1 MSQACFIPIFS
12 QMNRLLSFFAIFFIF
27 HLCSCT
33 SNTSSSKKTVFNI
46 NLDEGLSSLDPAFS
60 RNQNAIW
67 MNNELYNGLVQIDD
81 SLKTVPCIA
90 KSWEISPDGIIY
102 TFHLR
107 NDVYFHDDPLFKN
120 GKGRKAVAADF
131 VYSFG
136 RLVDTKVASSGSWIF
151 SDKVD
156 GCNGFIAVNDSTFRV
171 KLKQP
176 YPPFLSML
184 TSQYCSVVPHEVVD
198 HYGKDFRQ
206 HPVGTGPFRFKYWK
220 EGEVMVLVKNE
231 HYWEKDKDDSPL
243 PHLDAIR
250 ATFIGDKQTAFM
262 EFISGKLDFLND
274 IDGSYRDDILTKA
287 GKVTTKY
294 KGKFILSTGPFL
306 NTIYL
311 GMLVDSSLAIVK
323 SSPLRKLKIRQAINY
338 AIDRQKMIKYLRNS
352 MGTAGSAGFIPMGM
366 PGFDANKIH
375 GYSYNPEKSRQL
387 LKEAGYPNGDNL
399 PEIVLHTTVGYRS
412 LIEYVQG
419 QLDRVGIK
427 TSVEI
432 TQGASLRELVA
443 KNGVNF
449 FYGTWIADYPDAEN
463 YLSVFYSKNK
473 IPWGP
478 NYTGFNN
485 KQFDALFDA
494 AYHEPNNEK
503 RYALYRQMDNIVMQ
517 QSPVV
522 ILYYDKRV
530 NLYQNNISGY
540 SVNAQNLLVFK
551 RIVKGP

>member
-1 MSQACFIPIFS
+1 MNKFACFFFCLLLFS
-12 QMNRLLSFFAIFFIF
+12 FI
-27 HLCSCT
+27 SCN
-33 SNTSSSKKTVFNI
+33 NTNHNARKTVFNI

-67 MNNELYNGLVQIDD
+67 MNNAIYNGLVQIDD
-81 SLKTVPCIA
+81 SLKTKPCIA
-90 KSWEISPDGIIY
+90 KTWDISPDGKLY
-102 TFHLR
+102 TFYLR

-120 GKGRKAVAADF
+120 GKGRKAVASDF
-131 VYSFG
+131 VYSFY
-136 RLVDTKVASSGSWIF
+136 RLVNPKVASSGSWIF

-156 GCNGFIAVNDSTFRV
+156 GKNAFLAPNDTIFQI

-176 YPPFLSML
+176 FPPLLSML
-184 TSQYCSVVPHEVVD
+184 TAQYCSVVPHEVVD
-198 HYGKDFRQ
+198 FYGKDFRQ
-206 HPVGTGPFRFKYWK
+206 HPIGTGPFKFKYWK
-220 EGEVMVLVKNE
+220 EGEVMVLLKNE
-231 HYWEKDKDDSPL
+231 KYWEKDKNGAAL

-262 EFISGKLDFLND
+262 NFISKKLDFLND
-274 IDGSYRDDILTKA
+274 IDGSYRDDILTKS
-287 GKVTTKY
+287 GRVTQKY
-294 KGKFILSTGPFL
+294 KGKFILNTGPFL

-311 GMLVDSSLAIVK
+311 GMLVDSNLAIVK

-338 AIDRQKMIKYLRNS
+338 AIDKQKMIKYLRNS
-352 MGTAGSAGFIPMGM
+352 MGTPGGAGFIPMGM
-366 PGFDANKIH
+366 PGFDAKEVR
-375 GYSYNPEKSRQL
+375 GYTYNPDKARQL
-387 LKEAGYPNGDNL
+387 LKEAGYPDGVGL

-432 TQGASLRELVA
+432 TQGASLRELVS

-473 IPWGP
+473 IPYGP

-485 KQFDALFDA
+485 KIFDSLFEQ
-494 AYHEPNNEK
+494 AYHEASDEK
-503 RYALYRQMDNIVMQ
+503 RYALYRKMDNLVMQ

-540 SVNAQNLLVFK
+540 SVNAQNLLILK
-551 RIVKGP
+551 RVVKK